1 VTRRGLFQPAARLPI
16 RWSSVGAVAAGGFLG
31 GLGRYAVV
39 SAWPSGPA
47 TFPWGVFAVNTSGA
61 FLLALLLS
69 LAFEVLPPALLLRPF
84 AGTGF
89 CGAYTTFA
97 SVATAVDLFVA
108 HGRAGLALVYLFGSL
123 FAGLAAA
130 ASGLILGRVAAVA
143 KERGLR

>member
-1 VTRRGLFQPAARLPI
+1 MTRRRLFPPAVRLPVH
-16 RWSSVGAVAAGGFLG
+16 WSSVVAVAAGGFLG
-31 GLGRYAVV
+31 GLARYAVV
-39 SAWPSGPA
+39 SAWPSGAA

-69 LAFEVLPPALLLRPF
+69 LSIEVLPPTRLLRPV

-130 ASGLILGRVAAVA
+130 GGGLILGRVAAVI